1 LQGTKGLTLDFHG
14 KKFTVPRHSIFNLFE
29 DQRDLFDATGYE
41 VQSSMP
47 LAIFEISLKG
57 LETDVN
63 VPVAKET
70 ACAIP
75 ILAKEKVLCVS
86 LGETAVISG

>member
-1 LQGTKGLTLDFHG
+1 MKTEYRLSQGTEVLSFDFHG
-14 KKFTVPRHSIFNLFE
+14 TKFTLPRHSIFNLFE
-29 DQRDLFDATGYE
+29 DQRDLCDATGYE
-41 VQSSMP
+41 VQSSVP
-47 LAIFEISLKG
+47 LVIFEISLKG

-75 ILAKEKVLCVS
+75 ILSK
-86 LGETAVISG
+86 